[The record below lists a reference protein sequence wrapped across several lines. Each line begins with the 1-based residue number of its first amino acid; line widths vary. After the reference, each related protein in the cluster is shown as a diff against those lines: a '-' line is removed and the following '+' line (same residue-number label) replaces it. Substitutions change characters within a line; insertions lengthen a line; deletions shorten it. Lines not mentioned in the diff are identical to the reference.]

1 MDTNNA
7 VDTVTLAVRV
17 QIELLQ
23 SHLKNASERGVAA
36 HQRIVHGDRNGAL
49 GCIADLDALL
59 SEAKALYGA
68 AIALHRMTPVDPL
81 NEDERREQAVSSSLE
96 DIRKRFPNI
105 EPWISPGGCFSLRLA
120 CNDGGYISIAD
131 PLDAINAT
139 MLVDDKQAPP
149 SLEVERCGPD
159 DEIIESARLVPLDEV
174 VEWIDAA
181 LSRASTRKSGD

>member
-17 QIELLQ
+17 QLELLQ
-23 SHLKNASERGVAA
+23 SHLKNASARGMAA
-36 HQRIVHGDRNGAL
+36 HERMAHGDRNGAF

-81 NEDERREQAVSSSLE
+81 NEDERREQAVSNTLE
-96 DIRKRFPNI
+96 DIRKRFPNSK
-105 EPWISPGGCFSLRLA
+105 PWISPGGCFSLRLP

-131 PLDAINAT
+131 PLDGIDGT
-139 MLVDDKQAPP
+139 ILVDDKQAPV
-149 SLEVERCGPD
+149 SLEVERCRAD
-159 DEIIESARLVPLDEV
+159 HEIIESARLVPLGEV